1 MHISGHVAFRQLYIG
16 VVPVVIEIDRRL
28 IIDITYFSM
37 DIAIEGFNQFK
48 VVNWVRI
55 PMREAISQ

>member
-37 DIAIEGFNQFK
+37 DIAIEGFHHFEA
-48 VVNWVRI
+48 VN
-55 PMREAISQ
+55 